1 MGQPLTSYIIRRQ
14 WGQPVSIFRKEHY
27 KGVHMSGQ
35 PPFHDNW
42 FTFYR
47 RCRGGPDFADFADF

>member
-1 MGQPLTSYIIRRQ
+1 M
-14 WGQPVSIFRKEHY
+14 GQPVSICRKEH